1 MDGNAR
7 FQEEILAQL
16 AGIID
21 RQVLQMVEAAVGSV
35 LRNYEVTRKE
45 TALSTNVV
53 EFPELDLF
61 LGRMRYRN
69 CATGPIKQYR
79 TAIMGFLVY
88 VGKPVEEITD
98 KDIRSFL
105 DEYERIRQIKKRTK
119 DGKRRILSSFFTY
132 LLNNGYLPKGN
143 PMVRV
148 EAIEYTKTVRQ
159 ALTAREVE
167 KLRIACGSDVRDNA
181 ILEVFL
187 ATGCRVSEVAGMKIE
202 DIDIK
207 EECIRVLGKGDKE
220 RIVFLGARAI
230 EFLEQYLGDRRSGP
244 VFLSLRAPHQGVK
257 KNALEN
263 IVRKIAEKAGV
274 EKRVFPHLLRHTFA
288 THALNKGMPLA
299 GLCDLMGHASVETT
313 RIYAKNSRQKL
324 KYDYDLYVSA

>member
-1 MDGNAR
+1 MDNMR
-7 FQEEILAQL
+7 LQDEILAKL
-16 AGIID
+16 IGILD
-21 RQVLQMVEAAVGSV
+21 KPVMQMVEAAVSVV
-35 LRNYEVTRKE
+35 LRNYDVTRKE
-45 TALSTNVV
+45 TSLSTTVV
-53 EFPELDLF
+53 EFPELDMF
-61 LGRMRYRN
+61 LSRMQYRN
-69 CATGPIKQYR
+69 CSDATITQYR
-79 TAIMGFLVY
+79 ATLVSFLAY
-88 VGKPVEEITD
+88 VNKPVGEITD
-98 KDIRSFL
+98 GDIRSYL
-105 DEYERIRQIKKRTK
+105 DDYERVRQVKKRTK
-119 DGKRRILSSFFTY
+119 DGKRRIISSFFTY
-132 LLNNGYLPKGN
+132 LLNNGHLPHGN

-167 KLRIACGSDVRDNA
+167 KLRIACGSDARDNA
-181 ILEVFL
+181 ILEMFL
-187 ATGCRVSEVAGMKIE
+187 ATGCRVSEVANMRIE

-230 EFLEQYLGDRRSGP
+230 EFLEQYLGDRKSGP
-244 VFLSLRAPHQGVK
+244 VFLSVRAPYQGLK

-263 IVRKIAEKAGV
+263 IVRKIAARAGV

>member
-45 TALSTNVV
+45 TALSTNIV

-61 LGRMRYRN
+61 LGRLRYRN
-69 CATGPIKQYR
+69 CSEGTIKQYR
-79 TAIMGFLVY
+79 TTILGFLVY
-88 VGKPVEEITD
+88 VGKPVTEITD
-98 KDIRSFL
+98 TDIRSFL

-132 LLNNGYLPKGN
+132 LLNNGHLPRGN

-167 KLRIACGSDVRDNA
+167 KLRIACGSNIRDNVL
-181 ILEVFL
+181 LELFL
-187 ATGCRVSEVAGMKIE
+187 ATGCRVSEVVHMRIE
-202 DIDIK
+202 DIDLK

-230 EFLEQYLGDRRSGP
+230 EFLEQYLGDRKSGQLLYRFERRIRELGRTP
-244 VFLSLRAPHQGVK
+244 WKML
-257 KNALEN
+257 LE
-263 IVRKIAEKAGV
+263 KLQH
-274 EKRVFPHLLRHTFA
+274 KR
-288 THALNKGMPLA
+288 
-299 GLCDLMGHASVETT
+299 E
-313 RIYAKNSRQKL
+313 
-324 KYDYDLYVSA
+324 

>member
-45 TALSTNVV
+45 TALSTNIV

-61 LGRMRYRN
+61 LGRLRYRN
-69 CATGPIKQYR
+69 CSEGTIKQYR
-79 TAIMGFLVY
+79 TTILGFLVY
-88 VGKPVEEITD
+88 VGKPVAEITD
-98 KDIRSFL
+98 TDIRSFL
-105 DEYERIRQIKKRTK
+105 DEYERLRQIKKRTK

-132 LLNNGYLPKGN
+132 LLNNGHLPRGN

-220 RIVFLGARAI
+220 RIVFL
-230 EFLEQYLGDRRSGP
+230 EQYLGDRRSGP

-263 IVRKIAEKAGV
+263 IVRKIAEKAGL

>member
-1 MDGNAR
+1 
-7 FQEEILAQL
+7 
-16 AGIID
+16 
-21 RQVLQMVEAAVGSV
+21 
-35 LRNYEVTRKE
+35 
-45 TALSTNVV
+45 
-53 EFPELDLF
+53 
-61 LGRMRYRN
+61 
-69 CATGPIKQYR
+69 
-79 TAIMGFLVY
+79 
-88 VGKPVEEITD
+88 
-98 KDIRSFL
+98 
-105 DEYERIRQIKKRTK
+105 
-119 DGKRRILSSFFTY
+119 
-132 LLNNGYLPKGN
+132 
-143 PMVRV
+143 MVRV

-167 KLRIACGSDVRDNA
+167 KLRIACGSDARDNA
-181 ILEVFL
+181 ILEMFL
-187 ATGCRVSEVAGMKIE
+187 ATGCRVSEVANMRIE

-230 EFLEQYLGDRRSGP
+230 EFLEQYLGDRKSGP
-244 VFLSLRAPHQGVK
+244 VFLSVRAPYQGLK

-263 IVRKIAEKAGV
+263 IVRKIAARAGV